1 MADIGCF
8 FLAKMVL
15 RDYSIPLKVNLKA
28 HWSWPEE
35 TTLTPLMIAV
45 RRSSVQHLE
54 IVKILLE
61 RSDIDVDL

>member
-1 MADIGCF
+1 
-8 FLAKMVL
+8 MVKDVVSYL
-15 RDYSIPLKVNLKA
+15 LILLKVKLKA